1 MLMIGRHLSVQYSGY
16 LSSDDVNGYMAM
28 AKKQRQKANKKI
40 QKSTLVDLP
49 AISNDPV
56 GLGREGGGAPPS
68 PTAG

>member
-1 MLMIGRHLSVQYSGY
+1 MLMIGRHLSVQHSGS
-16 LSSDDVNGYMAM
+16 LSSDGVNGYMAVEKNSD
-28 AKKQRQKANKKI
+28 KKQTKKI

-56 GLGREGGGAPPS
+56 GLGKGGGWFPPT